1 MVPENIPA
9 MIYYIQGLPKKVR
22 INHHIFSSI
31 KKKIQTGTQ
40 ILNNVPVCNINAA
53 AVS

>member
-31 KKKIQTGTQ
+31 KKKNTDRHT
-40 ILNNVPVCNINAA
+40 NIE
-53 AVS
+53 